1 MKCYLPHHPKDGWL
15 QEVEESQTWKIPN
28 APPHPSFFFLSPPSS
43 QKNIHIRSI
52 ITLAKTDSKV
62 QLCFNH
68 SLHKAAPHQT
78 LDHQM
83 NWWRIIHFSNCR
95 FSLAS
100 QTCDDSAKLRWSHC
114 IFTYISPSSSLLLS
128 LLFRSGGSIA

>member
-1 MKCYLPHHPKDGWL
+1 MLPTTSPKRWVAARGRGVSTM
-15 QEVEESQTWKIPN
+15 ENSKGS
-28 APPHPSFFFLSPPSS
+28 PPPSFFFLSPPSS

-52 ITLAKTDSKV
+52 ITLAKSDSKV

-128 LLFRSGGSIA
+128 LLFKSGGSIG